1 MSVVREARTKKLV
14 KDTIMKKISISLLA
28 LAAIST
34 ASFASYRDVTTA
46 RGAVDTHQV
55 ATNSTSNALVIPVE
69 ANGKAGDDLG
79 LGGSNRR

>member
-1 MSVVREARTKKLV
+1 
-14 KDTIMKKISISLLA
+14 MKKIAISLLA
-28 LAAIST
+28 LAALST
-34 ASFASYRDVTTA
+34 ASFASFRDVTTP

-55 ATNSTSNALVIPVE
+55 GTVSSSNALVIPVE